1 MTPMRGRTLL
11 RPAVQRSAS
20 TRRWAWAGL
29 LCGAVGATVFWAPAQ
44 WLAGAVHTLSQSQV
58 RLDQPS
64 GTVWNGTAL
73 LALSGGSGSSDMVA
87 LPGLV
92 SWRIRPAWGG
102 LHMDINAS
110 CCTPQPL
117 QIALRAVGLSGVH
130 VDLSDHQSS
139 WPTSLLAGLGTPWN
153 TLQLQGQLAVRS
165 QGLALDMT
173 REQMALTGQMQVDA
187 MQVSSRLS
195 TLKPMGSYRVIVQGG
210 STPTLQL
217 QTLDGS
223 LELSG
228 SGQWVGSRL
237 RFEGM
242 ATAQADRI
250 EALSNLL
257 NIIGRRNGALS
268 LIKVGTL

>member
-1 MTPMRGRTLL
+1 MITVLGRAVP
-11 RPAVQRSAS
+11 RPAVHIAAS
-20 TRRWAWAGL
+20 TRRWAFAGL
-29 LCGAVGATVFWAPAQ
+29 LLGATVGVVAWAPAR
-44 WLAGAVHTLSQSQV
+44 WLANAVQAASQSQV
-58 RLDQPS
+58 RLEQPS
-64 GTVWNGTAL
+64 GTIWNGTAQ
-73 LALSGGSGSSDMVA
+73 LALSGGSGSTDTVA
-87 LPGLV
+87 LPGFV
-92 SWRIRPAWGG
+92 TWRMFPAWGG
-102 LHMDINAS
+102 LSMDLTAS

-117 QIALRAVGLSGVH
+117 KIAARAVGFSGVH
-130 VDLSDHQSS
+130 IDFSDHQST
-139 WPTSLLAGLGTPWN
+139 WPTSLLVGLGTPWN

-165 QGLALDMT
+165 QGLTLDIN
-173 REQMALTGQMQVDA
+173 REQIAMAGQLQVDA
-187 MQVSSRLS
+187 NQVSSRLS

-210 STPTLQL
+210 DTPTVQL

-268 LIKVGTL
+268 IIKVGS